1 MYAEIRIHTAG
12 GRMAQELEIKLSVA
26 QPDLDRAVDWLLGQ
40 PNTYES
46 GTLQLGNTYYDTPD
60 GDLNRQKIAL
70 RIRKLGDRHIQTL
83 KTRGEFVDG
92 AHRRQEWEWPLI
104 GTTLNMGLIADT
116 PVGQSVNLAELQP
129 VFETNFQRR
138 VVMIE
143 QGESLVEVAI
153 DSGEIVAGGQSRPL
167 SEVEFE
173 LKAGDAS
180 LLLAWA
186 RRLADEVPVFLNLV
200 SKAEQGYYLAGLY
213 QPVPKAERDAEL
225 SVNEFLSL
233 LSVSWLIG
241 QPAPVKEDDFRA
253 IARMARER
261 GAEEFCQ
268 CVFRMLTEGRSIG
281 DMTTSKELGQ
291 LQLAIAAA

>member
-1 MYAEIRIHTAG
+1 
-12 GRMAQELEIKLSVA
+12 MAQELEIKLSVA

-116 PVGQSVNLAELQP
+116 PVGQSVNLARLQP

-153 DSGEIVAGGQSRPL
+153 DSGEIVADGQSRPL

-213 QPVPKAERDAEL
+213 HPVSKAEQNAEL
-225 SVNEFLSL
+225 SVNEFLFL
-233 LSVSWLIG
+233 LSVSWLTG
-241 QPAPVKEDDFRA
+241 QSAPVNGDDFRA
-253 IARMARER
+253 IARMAGER
-261 GAEEFCQ
+261 GVGELYQ
-268 CVFRMLTEGRSIG
+268 RVFRSLAEGNAIG
-281 DMTTSKELGQ
+281 DMASSKELGQ

>member
-1 MYAEIRIHTAG
+1 MPANAVTIEIEAKMRIGDAA
-12 GRMAQELEIKLSVA
+12 RLEARLESL
-26 QPDLDRAVDWLLGQ
+26 QAVCRGAVVQ
-40 PNTYES
+40 R
-46 GTLQLGNTYYDTPD
+46 NTYYDTPD

-116 PVGQSVNLAELQP
+116 PVGQSVNLARLQP

-153 DSGEIVAGGQSRPL
+153 DSGEIVADGQSRPL

-213 QPVPKAERDAEL
+213 NPVPKAVQHTEL
-225 SVNEFLSL
+225 SVNEFLFL
-233 LSVSWLIG
+233 LSVSWLTG
-241 QPAPVKEDDFRA
+241 QSAPVNGDDFRA
-253 IARMARER
+253 IARMAGER
-261 GAEEFCQ
+261 GVGELYQ
-268 CVFRMLTEGRSIG
+268 RVFRSLAEGNAIG
-281 DMTTSKELGQ
+281 DMASSKELGQ

>member
-1 MYAEIRIHTAG
+1 
-12 GRMAQELEIKLSVA
+12 MAQELEIKLSVA

-46 GTLQLGNTYYDTPD
+46 ETLQLGNTYYDTPD
-60 GDLNRQKIAL
+60 GGLNRQKIAL
-70 RIRKLGDRHIQTL
+70 RIRKLGDKRIQTL

-116 PVGQSVNLAELQP
+116 PVGQNVNLAELQP

-138 VVMIE
+138 VVMIG
-143 QGESLVEVAI
+143 QGESLIEVAI

-180 LLLAWA
+180 LLLEWA

-200 SKAEQGYYLAGLY
+200 SKAEQGYHLAGLY
-213 QPVPKAERDAEL
+213 HPVPKAEQDAEL
-225 SVNEFLSL
+225 SVNEFLIL
-233 LSVSWLIG
+233 LSVSWLTG
-241 QPAPVKEDDFRA
+241 QAAPVDGDDLRA
-253 IARMARER
+253 IARMAEER
-261 GAEEFCQ
+261 GAGELCQRVFCS
-268 CVFRMLTEGRSIG
+268 LAEGKSIG
-281 DMTTSKELGQ
+281 DMTISKELGQ

>member
-1 MYAEIRIHTAG
+1 
-12 GRMAQELEIKLSVA
+12 MAQELEIKLSVA

-46 GTLQLGNTYYDTPD
+46 ETLQLGNTYYDTPD
-60 GDLNRQKIAL
+60 GDLNRHKIAL

-116 PVGQSVNLAELQP
+116 PVGQSVNLARLQP

-153 DSGEIVAGGQSRPL
+153 DSGEIVADGQSRPL

-213 QPVPKAERDAEL
+213 HPVSKAEQNAEL
-225 SVNEFLSL
+225 SVNEFLFL
-233 LSVSWLIG
+233 LSVSWLTG
-241 QPAPVKEDDFRA
+241 QSAPVNGDDFRA
-253 IARMARER
+253 IARMAGER
-261 GAEEFCQ
+261 GVGELYQ
-268 CVFRMLTEGRSIG
+268 RVFRSLAEGNAIG
-281 DMTTSKELGQ
+281 DMASSKELGQ

>member
-1 MYAEIRIHTAG
+1 
-12 GRMAQELEIKLSVA
+12 MAQELEIKLSVA
-26 QPDLDRAVDWLLGQ
+26 QPDLDRVVDWLLGQ

-116 PVGQSVNLAELQP
+116 PVGQSVNLARLQP

-153 DSGEIVAGGQSRPL
+153 DSGEIVADGQSRPL
-167 SEVEFE
+167 SGVEFE

-213 QPVPKAERDAEL
+213 HPVSKAEQNAEL
-225 SVNEFLSL
+225 SVNEFLFL
-233 LSVSWLIG
+233 LSVSWLTG
-241 QPAPVKEDDFRA
+241 QSAPVNGDDFRA
-253 IARMARER
+253 IARMAGER
-261 GAEEFCQ
+261 GVGELYQ
-268 CVFRMLTEGRSIG
+268 RVFRSLAEGNAIG
-281 DMTTSKELGQ
+281 DMASSKELGQ

>member
-1 MYAEIRIHTAG
+1 
-12 GRMAQELEIKLSVA
+12 MAQELEIKLSVA

-46 GTLQLGNTYYDTPD
+46 ETLQLGNTYYDTPG

-70 RIRKLGDRHIQTL
+70 RIRKVGDKHIQTL

-104 GTTLNMGLIADT
+104 GTTLNMGLLADT
-116 PVGQSVNLAELQP
+116 PVGQNVNLAELQP

-153 DSGEIVAGGQSRPL
+153 DSGEIVAGDQSRPL
-167 SEVEFE
+167 SEIEFE

-200 SKAEQGYYLAGLY
+200 SKAEQGYHLAGLY
-213 QPVPKAERDAEL
+213 HPVQQTASDAEL
-225 SVNEFLSL
+225 SVNEFLFL
-233 LSVSWLIG
+233 LSVSWLAG
-241 QPAPVKEDDFRA
+241 QPVHVDVDDFGA
-253 IARMARER
+253 IGRMAGER
-261 GAEEFCQ
+261 GVGELCQ
-268 CVFRMLTEGRSIG
+268 HVFRLLAEGSAIG

>member
-1 MYAEIRIHTAG
+1 
-12 GRMAQELEIKLSVA
+12 MAQELEIKLSVA

-116 PVGQSVNLAELQP
+116 PVGQSVNFAELQP

-268 CVFRMLTEGRSIG
+268 CVFRMLAEGRSIG

>member
-1 MYAEIRIHTAG
+1 
-12 GRMAQELEIKLSVA
+12 MAQELEIKLSVA
-26 QPDLDRAVDWLLGQ
+26 QPDLDRVVDWLLGQ

-116 PVGQSVNLAELQP
+116 PVGQSVNLARLQP

-153 DSGEIVAGGQSRPL
+153 DSGEIVADGQSRPL

-213 QPVPKAERDAEL
+213 HPVSKAEQNAEL
-225 SVNEFLSL
+225 SVNEFLFL
-233 LSVSWLIG
+233 LSVSWLTG
-241 QPAPVKEDDFRA
+241 QSAPVNGDDFRA
-253 IARMARER
+253 IARMAGER
-261 GAEEFCQ
+261 GVGELYQ
-268 CVFRMLTEGRSIG
+268 RVFRSLAEGNAIG
-281 DMTTSKELGQ
+281 DMASSKELGQ

>member
-1 MYAEIRIHTAG
+1 
-12 GRMAQELEIKLSVA
+12 MAQELEIKLSVA

-46 GTLQLGNTYYDTPD
+46 ETLQLGNTYYDTPG

-70 RIRKLGDRHIQTL
+70 RIRKVGDKHIQTL

-104 GTTLNMGLIADT
+104 GTTLNMGLLADT
-116 PVGQSVNLAELQP
+116 PVGQNVNLAELQP

-153 DSGEIVAGGQSRPL
+153 DSGEIVAGDQSRPL
-167 SEVEFE
+167 SEIEYE

-200 SKAEQGYYLAGLY
+200 SKAEQGYHLAGLY
-213 QPVPKAERDAEL
+213 HPVQQTASDAEL
-225 SVNEFLSL
+225 SVNEFLFL
-233 LSVSWLIG
+233 LSVSWLTG
-241 QPAPVKEDDFRA
+241 QPVHADVDDFGA
-253 IARMARER
+253 LGRMAGER
-261 GAEEFCQ
+261 GVGELCQ
-268 CVFRMLTEGRSIG
+268 HVFRLLAEGSAIG

-291 LQLAIAAA
+291 LLLAIAAE

>member
-1 MYAEIRIHTAG
+1 
-12 GRMAQELEIKLSVA
+12 MAQELEIKLSVA

-253 IARMARER
+253 IARMACER

-268 CVFRMLTEGRSIG
+268 CVFRMLAEGRSIG

>member
-83 KTRGEFVDG
+83 KTRGECVDG

-268 CVFRMLTEGRSIG
+268 CVFRMLAEGRSIG

>member
-1 MYAEIRIHTAG
+1 
-12 GRMAQELEIKLSVA
+12 MAQELEIKLSVA
-26 QPDLDRAVDWLLGQ
+26 QPDLDRVVDWLLGQ

-116 PVGQSVNLAELQP
+116 PVGQSVNLARLQP

-268 CVFRMLTEGRSIG
+268 CVFRMLAEGRSIG

>member
-1 MYAEIRIHTAG
+1 
-12 GRMAQELEIKLSVA
+12 V
-26 QPDLDRAVDWLLGQ
+26 
-40 PNTYES
+40 
-46 GTLQLGNTYYDTPD
+46 
-60 GDLNRQKIAL
+60 
-70 RIRKLGDRHIQTL
+70 GDRHIQTL

-213 QPVPKAERDAEL
+213 QPVPKAERDAEW

-253 IARMARER
+253 IARMGGER

-268 CVFRMLTEGRSIG
+268 CVFRMLAEGRSIG

>member
-1 MYAEIRIHTAG
+1 
-12 GRMAQELEIKLSVA
+12 MAQELEIKLSVA

-46 GTLQLGNTYYDTPD
+46 ETLQLGNTYYDTPD
-60 GDLNRQKIAL
+60 GDLNRHKIAL
-70 RIRKLGDRHIQTL
+70 RIRKVGDRHIQTL

-153 DSGEIVAGGQSRPL
+153 DSGEIVAGGQSHPL

-213 QPVPKAERDAEL
+213 NPVPKAVQHTEL
-225 SVNEFLSL
+225 SVNEFLFL
-233 LSVSWLIG
+233 LSVSWLTG
-241 QPAPVKEDDFRA
+241 QPVPADIDNFGA
-253 IARMARER
+253 IGRMAGER
-261 GAEEFCQ
+261 GVQ
-268 CVFRMLTEGRSIG
+268 DLYQHVFRSLAEGTSIG
-281 DMTTSKELGQ
+281 EMVASRELGQ

>member
-1 MYAEIRIHTAG
+1 
-12 GRMAQELEIKLSVA
+12 MAQELEIKLSVA

-213 QPVPKAERDAEL
+213 HPVSKAEQNAEL
-225 SVNEFLSL
+225 SVNEFLFL
-233 LSVSWLIG
+233 LSVSWLTG
-241 QPAPVKEDDFRA
+241 QSAPVNGDDFRA
-253 IARMARER
+253 IARMAGER
-261 GAEEFCQ
+261 GVGELYQ
-268 CVFRMLTEGRSIG
+268 RVFRSLAEGNAIG
-281 DMTTSKELGQ
+281 DMASSKELGQ